1 MQLYILMEEE
11 KFLILLK
18 VEYFRKR
25 NKEKNLKVFHI

>member
-11 KFLILLK
+11 KLLILLK
-18 VEYFRKR
+18 LEYFGKE